1 MHDVYNRRAF
11 VRALAAA
18 GIAWAAADF
27 SQIEEALAW
36 ANRQAETGG
45 AAGLS
50 VFKTAEADVID
61 AVASRILPS
70 VDGRPGAH
78 EAGVVYFID
87 RALSTF
93 NADHKKL
100 YADGIANLNRRAS
113 RQYAK
118 REPARSA
125 SAIGRSL
132 KHRAK
137 PQQKAASFTALTPLE
152 QDELL
157 HAIEKTPF
165 FKAVRLDTIAGTF
178 ALPAWGGNRD
188 YAGWHLLGFEH
199 QPRFQPPFG
208 YYDGEINRKS

>member
-1 MHDVYNRRAF
+1 MHDGYNRRAF
-11 VRALAAA
+11 LRALTAA
-18 GIAWAAADF
+18 GVAWAAADAA
-27 SQIEEALAW
+27 QIEEALAW
-36 ANRQAETGG
+36 ATHQVETGG
-45 AAGLS
+45 AGGLS

-61 AVASRILPS
+61 SMASRILPS

-113 RQYAK
+113 RKCAK
-118 REPARSA
+118 REPD
-125 SAIGRSL
+125 
-132 KHRAK
+132 RAK
-137 PQQKAASFTALTPLE
+137 PQLKAASFAALTPLQ

-157 HAIEKTPF
+157 HAIEKTAF

-178 ALPAWGGNRD
+178 ALPEWGGNRD
-188 YAGWHLLGFEH
+188 YAGWHLLGLEH
-199 QPRFQPPFG
+199 QSRFQPPFG
-208 YYDGEINRKS
+208 YYDGEINRRS